1 MKNRH
6 APITV
11 ALALAA
17 LLTTACTDSPEPRR
31 TVLPTSPATSS
42 ATPGVTPAS
51 PDASGSTG
59 TGAAETAVACAGGTA
74 TIAGEGGAYVVS
86 GDCGQIVVQGSTL
99 TVRLDGAGT
108 DLSLIHI

>member
-51 PDASGSTG
+51 PDASGGTG
-59 TGAAETAVACAGGTA
+59 TGVAETAVACAGGHRDDR
-74 TIAGEGGAYVVS
+74 GG
-86 GDCGQIVVQGSTL
+86 GW
-99 TVRLDGAGT
+99 RLRR
-108 DLSLIHI
+108 LR